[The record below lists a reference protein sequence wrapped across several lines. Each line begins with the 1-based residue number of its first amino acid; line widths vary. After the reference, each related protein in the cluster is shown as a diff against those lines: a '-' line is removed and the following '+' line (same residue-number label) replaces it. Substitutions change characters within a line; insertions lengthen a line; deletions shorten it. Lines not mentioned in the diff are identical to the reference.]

1 MEIFKKF
8 VSYYKPY
15 KLLFIADMA
24 CALILSAIDL
34 AFPKILDYL
43 TKNLFNRSSEEILS
57 ALIYI
62 AIGLTLMYIAKYAC
76 QYFITSWGHI
86 MGARMENNMRRDL
99 FDHYQK
105 LSFSF
110 YDKNNTGEMMSKIV
124 NDLFDVT
131 ELAHHGP
138 ENIVIAIIK
147 IIGSFTIL
155 MFMNVPMTL
164 LLIGICV
171 VMFIYT
177 FHKNKEMRRLFM
189 ENRKKTAGINSA
201 VQDSLAGIRV
211 VKSFTG
217 ENAEREK
224 FHKSNTAYL
233 KTKEDNYF
241 CMGEYH
247 ATNGFFQGI
256 LYVAVLVSGGY
267 FVAKGSLQATDLA
280 IYALYIGVFLN
291 PINLLINFTEM
302 LQKGYTGFARFKEV
316 MDIEPDIQDAPD
328 AVELKDIDG
337 EITFEN
343 VNFNYN
349 EDEKVLQNISFTIEK
364 GKTVALVGPSGGGKT
379 TICSLI
385 PRFYDVTEGNIKLD
399 DINVKDITAK
409 SLRQNIGIV
418 QQDVYMFYATIR
430 ENIAYGKLGATD
442 EEIIE
447 AAKKANIHDFI
458 MSLPEGY
465 DTFVGER
472 GTRLSG
478 GQKQRISI
486 ARVFLKNPPLL
497 ILDEATSALDNES
510 ERYIQHSLEQL
521 SEGRTTLVIAHRLST
536 IRNADKIYV
545 IEEGQIK
552 EQGNHEK
559 LLAENGL
566 YAKYYNMQFE
576 RNA

>member
-1 MEIFKKF
+1 MSVFKKF

-15 KLLFIADMA
+15 RVLFWIDMA

-34 AFPKILDYL
+34 AFPQILDYL
-43 TKNLFNRSSEEILS
+43 TENLFNRSPQQVIS
-57 ALIYI
+57 ALKYVAVALLI
-62 AIGLTLMYIAKYAC
+62 MYVVKFGC
-76 QYFITSWGHI
+76 QYFITGWGHI
-86 MGARMENNMRRDL
+86 MGARMESDMRQDL

-105 LSFSF
+105 LSFSY

-138 ENIVIAIIK
+138 ENIVIALIK
-147 IIGSFTIL
+147 IFGSFGIL
-155 MFMNVPMTL
+155 MFLNVPMTL
-164 LLIGICV
+164 ILMAVCG
-171 VMFIYT
+171 VMIVYCI
-177 FHKNKEMRRLFM
+177 HKNRQMKHLFM
-189 ENRKKTAGINSA
+189 ENRKKIAGVNSS

-217 ENAEREK
+217 EHTEQEK
-224 FHKSNTAYL
+224 FRTSNNKFLA
-233 KTKEDNYF
+233 TKENNYF
-241 CMGEYH
+241 CMGSYH

-256 LYVAVLVSGGY
+256 LYTTVLVVGGY
-267 FVAKGSLQATDLA
+267 FIAKGSLDATDLA
-280 IYALYIGVFLN
+280 LYALYIGIFLK
-291 PINLLINFTEM
+291 PVDMLIDFTEM
-302 LQKGYTGFARFKEV
+302 LQKGYSGFVRFKEV
-316 MDIEPDIQDAPD
+316 IDIVPEIQDKPD
-328 AVELKDIDG
+328 AIELDNING
-337 EITFEN
+337 EIKLEK
-343 VNFNYN
+343 VSFNYD
-349 EDEKVLQNISFTIEK
+349 EDEKVLNDISFTIES
-364 GKTVALVGPSGGGKT
+364 GKTIALVGPSGGGKT

-385 PRFYDVTEGNIKLD
+385 PRFYDVTSGCITLDGVDIRNIRQ
-399 DINVKDITAK
+399 K

-418 QQDVYMFYATIR
+418 QQDVYMFYGTIR
-430 ENIAYGKLGATD
+430 DNIAYGKAGATD

-458 MSLPEGY
+458 VSLPDGY
-465 DTFVGER
+465 NTFVGER

-486 ARVFLKNPPLL
+486 ARVFLKNPPIL

-545 IEEGQIK
+545 IEDGRIK
-552 EQGNHEK
+552 EQGSHTE
-559 LLAENGL
+559 LLDQNGL

-576 RNA
+576 DK

>member
-1 MEIFKKF
+1 MDVFKKF

-15 KLLFIADMA
+15 KLLFIADMT
-24 CALILSAIDL
+24 CALILSGIDL

-57 ALIYI
+57 VLVYI
-62 AIGLTLMYIAKYAC
+62 AIALVVMYVIKFGC

-86 MGARMENNMRRDL
+86 MGARMENNMRSDL

-110 YDKNNTGEMMSKIV
+110 YDKNNTGVMMSRIT

-138 ENIVIAIIK
+138 ENIVIATIK
-147 IIGSFTIL
+147 IIGSFSIL

-224 FHKSNTAYL
+224 FGKSNGDYL
-233 KTKEDNYF
+233 RTKEDNYF

-267 FVAKGSLQATDLA
+267 FVAKGNLQASDLA
-280 IYALYIGVFLN
+280 IYALYINVFLN

-302 LQKGYTGFARFKEV
+302 LQKGYTGFARFKEI
-316 MDIEPDIQDAPD
+316 MDIDPDIQDAEN
-328 AVELKDIDG
+328 AQELTNVDG
-337 EITFEN
+337 TITFED
-343 VNFNYN
+343 VSFNYN
-349 EDEKVLQNISFTIEK
+349 EEEKVLQDIDLTIES

-385 PRFYDVTEGNIKLD
+385 PRFYDVTKGSIKVD
-399 DINVKDITAK
+399 GTDVKEITGK

-430 ENIAYGKLGATD
+430 DNIAYGKIGATD
-442 EEIIE
+442 EEIID

-458 MSLPEGY
+458 MSLPDGY

-486 ARVFLKNPPLL
+486 ARVFLKNPPIL

-521 SEGRTTLVIAHRLST
+521 SHGRTTLVIAHRLST

-545 IEEGQIK
+545 IEEGHIK
-552 EQGNHEK
+552 EEGNHEK
-559 LLAENGL
+559 LLEQNGI
-566 YAKYYNMQFE
+566 YARYYNMQFDKE
-576 RNA
+576 V

>member
-1 MEIFKKF
+1 MSVFKKF

-15 KLLFIADMA
+15 KVLFWVDMA
-24 CALILSAIDL
+24 CALLLSAIDL
-34 AFPKILDYL
+34 AFPQILDYL
-43 TKNLFNRSSEEILS
+43 TKNIFTRSPEEVISVLKYVAI
-57 ALIYI
+57 ALI
-62 AIGLTLMYIAKYAC
+62 LMYIVKFGC
-76 QYFITSWGHI
+76 QYFITGWGHI
-86 MGARMENNMRRDL
+86 MGARMESDMRQDL

-105 LSFSF
+105 LSFSY

-138 ENIVIAIIK
+138 ENIVIALIK
-147 IIGSFTIL
+147 IIGSFAIL
-155 MFMNVPMTL
+155 MFLNVYMTL
-164 LLIGICV
+164 ILMAICV
-171 VMFIYT
+171 VMILYCIR
-177 FHKNKEMRRLFM
+177 KNRQMKHLFM
-189 ENRKKTAGINSA
+189 ENRKKIAGVNAS

-217 ENAEREK
+217 EQVEQEK
-224 FHKSNTAYL
+224 FRTSNNKFLT
-233 KTKEDNYF
+233 TKENNYF
-241 CMGEYH
+241 CMGTYH

-256 LYVAVLVSGGY
+256 LYTAVLVVGGY
-267 FVAKGSLQATDLA
+267 FIAKGSLQATDLA
-280 IYALYIGVFLN
+280 LYALYIGIFLK
-291 PINLLINFTEM
+291 PVDMLIDFTEL
-302 LQKGYTGFARFKEV
+302 LQKGYSGFVRFKEV
-316 MDIEPDIQDAPD
+316 VDIEPDIQDSPD
-328 AVELKDIDG
+328 AVKISHTDG
-337 EITFEN
+337 EIVFDS
-343 VNFNYN
+343 VSFNYGD
-349 EDEKVLQNISFTIEK
+349 DEKVLKDVSFAIES

-385 PRFYDVTEGNIKLD
+385 PRFYDVSGGSITLDGRNI
-399 DINVKDITAK
+399 KDITQK

-418 QQDVYMFYATIR
+418 QQDVYMFYGTIR
-430 ENIAYGKLGATD
+430 DNIAYGKAGATD

-458 MSLPEGY
+458 VSLPEGY
-465 DTFVGER
+465 NTFVGER

-486 ARVFLKNPPLL
+486 ARVFLKNPPIL

-545 IEEGQIK
+545 IEEGRIK
-552 EQGNHEK
+552 EEGSHSD
-559 LLAENGL
+559 LLAHNGL
-566 YAKYYNMQFE
+566 YAKYYNMQFDTD
-576 RNA
+576 R

>member
-8 VSYYKPY
+8 ISYYKPY

-24 CALILSAIDL
+24 CALILSGIDL
-34 AFPKILDYL
+34 AFPKVLDYL
-43 TKNLFNRSSEEILS
+43 TKTVFMRSSEEILS
-57 ALIYI
+57 VLIYI
-62 AIGLTLMYIAKYAC
+62 AIALVVMYVVKFGC

-110 YDKNNTGEMMSKIV
+110 YDKNNTGVMMSRIT

-138 ENIVIAIIK
+138 ENIVIALIK
-147 IIGSFTIL
+147 LIGSFTIL

-177 FHKNKEMRRLFM
+177 FHKNKEMRALFM

-217 ENAEREK
+217 EEAERSK

-267 FVAKGSLQATDLA
+267 FVAKGSLEPTDLA
-280 IYALYIGVFLN
+280 IYALYINVFLN
-291 PINLLINFTEM
+291 PINMLINFTEM

-316 MDIEPDIQDAPD
+316 MDVDPDIKDAPD
-328 AVELKDIDG
+328 AVNLENIDG
-337 EITFEN
+337 TITFEN
-343 VNFNYN
+343 VSFNYN
-349 EDEKVLQNISFTIEK
+349 EEEKVLQDISLSIDS
-364 GKTVALVGPSGGGKT
+364 GKTIALVGPSGGGKT

-385 PRFYDVTEGNIKLD
+385 PRFYDVTGGSIKLD
-399 DINVKDITAK
+399 GTDIKDIKAQ
-409 SLRQNIGIV
+409 SLRRNIGIV

-430 ENIAYGKLGATD
+430 ENIAYGKEGATE

-458 MSLPEGY
+458 MSLPDGY
-465 DTFVGER
+465 NTFVGER

-486 ARVFLKNPPLL
+486 ARVFLKNPPIL

-510 ERYIQHSLEQL
+510 ERYIQHSLEKL
-521 SEGRTTLVIAHRLST
+521 SHGRTTLVIAHRLST

-545 IEEGQIK
+545 IEEGSIK
-552 EQGNHEK
+552 EQGSHDE
-559 LLAENGL
+559 LLAENGI
-566 YAKYYNMQFE
+566 YARYYNMQFDKE
-576 RNA
+576 

>member
-1 MEIFKKF
+1 MELFKKF

-24 CALILSAIDL
+24 CALILSGIDL

-43 TKNLFNRSSEEILS
+43 TENIFMRSSEEILS

-62 AIGLTLMYIAKYAC
+62 AIALIVMYVIKFAC

-110 YDKNNTGEMMSKIV
+110 YDKNNTGVMMSRIT

-138 ENIVIAIIK
+138 ENIVIAAIK
-147 IIGSFTIL
+147 LIGSFTIL

-164 LLIGICV
+164 LLVAICV

-177 FHKNKEMRRLFM
+177 FHKNKEMRILFM
-189 ENRKKTAGINSA
+189 ENRKKTAGINST

-217 ENAEREK
+217 EESERSK

-247 ATNGFFQGI
+247 ATNGFFQGA
-256 LYVAVLVSGGY
+256 LYIAVLVSGGY
-267 FVAKGSLQATDLA
+267 FVAKGSLDPTDLA
-280 IYALYIGVFLN
+280 IYALYINVFLN
-291 PINLLINFTEM
+291 PINLIINFTEM

-316 MDIEPDIQDAPD
+316 MDVEPDIKDAPD
-328 AVELKDIDG
+328 AVELDNIDG
-337 EITFEN
+337 SITFEN
-343 VNFNYN
+343 VSFNYN
-349 EDEKVLQNISFTIEK
+349 DDEKVLKDISLSIES
-364 GKTVALVGPSGGGKT
+364 GKTIALVGPSGGGKT

-385 PRFYDVTEGNIKLD
+385 PRFYDVTDGSIKLD
-399 DINVKDITAK
+399 GTHIKDIKAQ
-409 SLRQNIGIV
+409 SLRRNIGIV

-430 ENIAYGKLGATD
+430 ENIAYGKEGATD

-486 ARVFLKNPPLL
+486 ARVFLKNPPIL

-510 ERYIQHSLEQL
+510 ERYIQHSLEDL
-521 SEGRTTLVIAHRLST
+521 SHGRTTLVIAHRLST
-536 IRNADKIYV
+536 IRNVDKIYV
-545 IEEGQIK
+545 IEEGNIK
-552 EQGNHEK
+552 EQGSHDE
-559 LLAENGL
+559 LLAADGI
-566 YAKYYNMQFE
+566 YARYYNMQFDKE
-576 RNA
+576 

>member
-24 CALILSAIDL
+24 CALLLSGIDL
-34 AFPKILDYL
+34 AFPKVLDYL
-43 TKNLFNRSSEEILS
+43 TKTVFMRSSEEILS
-57 ALIYI
+57 VLLYI
-62 AIGLTLMYIAKYAC
+62 AIALVVMYVVKFGC

-110 YDKNNTGEMMSKIV
+110 YDKNNTGVMMSRIT

-138 ENIVIAIIK
+138 ENIVIALIK
-147 IIGSFTIL
+147 LVGSFTIL

-171 VMFIYT
+171 IMFIYT
-177 FHKNKEMRRLFM
+177 FHKNKEMRALFM

-217 ENAEREK
+217 EEAERSK

-267 FVAKGSLQATDLA
+267 FVAKGSLEPTDLA
-280 IYALYIGVFLN
+280 IYALYINVFLN

-316 MDIEPDIQDAPD
+316 MDVDPDIKDAPD
-328 AVELKDIDG
+328 AVNLENIDG
-337 EITFEN
+337 TITFEN
-343 VNFNYN
+343 VSFNYN
-349 EDEKVLQNISFTIEK
+349 EEEKVLQDISLSIDS
-364 GKTVALVGPSGGGKT
+364 GKTIALVGPSGGGKT

-385 PRFYDVTEGNIKLD
+385 PRFYDVTGGSIKLD
-399 DINVKDITAK
+399 GTDIKNIKAQ
-409 SLRQNIGIV
+409 SLRRNIGIV

-430 ENIAYGKLGATD
+430 ENIAYGKEGATE

-458 MSLPEGY
+458 MSLPDGY

-486 ARVFLKNPPLL
+486 ARVFLKNPPIL

-510 ERYIQHSLEQL
+510 ERYIQHSLEKL
-521 SEGRTTLVIAHRLST
+521 SHGRTTLVIAHRLST

-545 IEEGQIK
+545 IEEGSIK
-552 EQGNHEK
+552 EQGSHDE
-559 LLAENGL
+559 LLAENGI
-566 YAKYYNMQFE
+566 YARYYNMQFDKE
-576 RNA
+576 

>member
-1 MEIFKKF
+1 MELFKKF

-15 KLLFIADMA
+15 KLLFIADMT
-24 CALILSAIDL
+24 CALILSGIDL

-43 TKNLFNRSSEEILS
+43 TENIFMRSSEEILS

-62 AIGLTLMYIAKYAC
+62 AIVLIVMYVIKFAC

-110 YDKNNTGEMMSKIV
+110 YDKNNTGVMMSRIT

-138 ENIVIAIIK
+138 ENIVIAAIK
-147 IIGSFTIL
+147 LIGSFTIL

-164 LLIGICV
+164 LLVAICV

-177 FHKNKEMRRLFM
+177 FHKNKEMRILFM
-189 ENRKKTAGINSA
+189 ENRKKTAGINSS

-217 ENAEREK
+217 EASERSK

-247 ATNGFFQGI
+247 ATNGFFQGA
-256 LYVAVLVSGGY
+256 LYIAVLVSGGY
-267 FVAKGSLQATDLA
+267 FVAKGSLDPTDLA
-280 IYALYIGVFLN
+280 IYALYINVFLN
-291 PINLLINFTEM
+291 PINLIINFTEM

-316 MDIEPDIQDAPD
+316 MDVEPDIKDAPD
-328 AVELKDIDG
+328 AVELDNLDG
-337 EITFEN
+337 SITFEN
-343 VNFNYN
+343 VSFNYN
-349 EDEKVLQNISFTIEK
+349 DDEKVLKDINLSIES
-364 GKTVALVGPSGGGKT
+364 GKTIALVGPSGGGKT

-385 PRFYDVTEGNIKLD
+385 PRFYDVTGGSIKLD
-399 DINVKDITAK
+399 GTDIKNIKAQ
-409 SLRQNIGIV
+409 SLRRNIGIV

-430 ENIAYGKLGATD
+430 ENIAYGKEGATD

-458 MSLPEGY
+458 MSLPDGY

-486 ARVFLKNPPLL
+486 ARVFLKNPPIL

-510 ERYIQHSLEQL
+510 ERYIQRSLEDL
-521 SEGRTTLVIAHRLST
+521 SHGRTTLVIAHRLST

-545 IEEGQIK
+545 IEEGNIK
-552 EQGNHEK
+552 EQGSHDE
-559 LLAENGL
+559 LLAADGI
-566 YAKYYNMQFE
+566 YARYYNMQFDKE
-576 RNA
+576 

>member
-1 MEIFKKF
+1 MELFKKF
-8 VSYYKPY
+8 VSYYKPF
-15 KLLFIADMA
+15 KLLFIADMT
-24 CALILSAIDL
+24 CALILSGIDL

-43 TKNLFNRSSEEILS
+43 TEDIFMRSSEEIMDV
-57 ALIYI
+57 LIYI
-62 AIGLTLMYIAKYAC
+62 AIVLIAMYLIKYAC

-110 YDKNNTGEMMSKIV
+110 YDKNNTGEMMSKIT

-138 ENIVIAIIK
+138 ENIVIAAIK
-147 IIGSFTIL
+147 LIGSFTIL

-164 LLIGICV
+164 LLIAICV

-217 ENAEREK
+217 EEVERRK

-247 ATNGFFQGI
+247 ATNGFFQGV
-256 LYVAVLVSGGY
+256 LYIAVLVSGGF
-267 FVAKGSLQATDLA
+267 FVAKGSLDPTDLA
-280 IYALYIGVFLN
+280 IYALYINVFLN
-291 PINLLINFTEM
+291 PINLIINFTEM

-316 MDIEPDIQDAPD
+316 LDIDPDIKDKAD
-328 AVELKDIDG
+328 AVELKDIEG
-337 EITFEN
+337 HITFDN
-343 VNFNYN
+343 VSFNYN
-349 EDEKVLQNISFTIEK
+349 NDEKVLQNIDLSIES
-364 GKTVALVGPSGGGKT
+364 GKTIALVGPSGGGKT

-385 PRFYDVTEGNIKLD
+385 PRFYDVTNGSIKLD
-399 DINVKDITAK
+399 GVDIKDIKAQ
-409 SLRQNIGIV
+409 SLRKNIGIV

-430 ENIAYGKLGATD
+430 ENIAYGKEGATE

-458 MSLPEGY
+458 MSLPDGY

-486 ARVFLKNPPLL
+486 ARVFLKNPPIL

-510 ERYIQHSLEQL
+510 ERYIQHSLEKL
-521 SEGRTTLVIAHRLST
+521 SHGRTTLVIAHRLST

-545 IEEGQIK
+545 IEEGDIK
-552 EQGNHEK
+552 EQGNHET
-559 LLAENGL
+559 LLAADGI
-566 YAKYYNMQFE
+566 YARYYNMQFDKE
-576 RNA
+576 

>member
-1 MEIFKKF
+1 MELFKKF
-8 VSYYKPY
+8 VSYYKPF
-15 KLLFIADMA
+15 KLLFIADMT
-24 CALILSAIDL
+24 CALILSGIDL

-43 TKNLFNRSSEEILS
+43 TEDIFMRSSEEIMDV
-57 ALIYI
+57 LIYI
-62 AIGLTLMYIAKYAC
+62 AIVLIAMYLIKYAC

-86 MGARMENNMRRDL
+86 MGARMESDMRQDL

-105 LSFSF
+105 LSFSY

-138 ENIVIAIIK
+138 ENIVIALIK
-147 IIGSFTIL
+147 ILGSFGIL
-155 MFMNVPMTL
+155 IFLNVPMTL
-164 LLIGICV
+164 ILMAVCA
-171 VMFIYT
+171 VMIVYCI
-177 FHKNKEMRRLFM
+177 HKNRQLKHLFM
-189 ENRKKTAGINSA
+189 ENRKKIAGVNSS

-217 ENAEREK
+217 EHVEQEK
-224 FHKSNTAYL
+224 FRVSNNRFL
-233 KTKEDNYF
+233 VTKENNYF
-241 CMGEYH
+241 AMGTYH

-256 LYVAVLVSGGY
+256 LYTTVLVVGGY
-267 FVAKGSLQATDLA
+267 FIAKGTLDATDLA
-280 IYALYIGVFLN
+280 LYALYIGIFLK
-291 PINLLINFTEM
+291 PVDMLIDFTEL
-302 LQKGYTGFARFKEV
+302 LQKGYTGFVRFKEV
-316 MDIEPDIQDAPD
+316 IDIVPEIQDSPD
-328 AVELKDIDG
+328 AIELGDIKG
-337 EITFEN
+337 EITLEN
-343 VNFNYN
+343 VSFNYDD
-349 EDEKVLQNISFTIEK
+349 DEKVLRDISLTIES
-364 GKTVALVGPSGGGKT
+364 GKTIALVGPSGGGKT

-385 PRFYDVTEGNIKLD
+385 PRFYDVTDGSIKLD
-399 DINVKDITAK
+399 GKDIKEIKQK

-418 QQDVYMFYATIR
+418 QQDVYMFYGTIR
-430 ENIAYGKLGATD
+430 DNIAYGKAGATD

-458 MSLPEGY
+458 ISLPDGY
-465 DTFVGER
+465 NTFVGER

-486 ARVFLKNPPLL
+486 ARVFLKNPPIL

-510 ERYIQHSLEQL
+510 ERYIQRSLEQL

-545 IEEGQIK
+545 IEEGKIK
-552 EQGNHEK
+552 EQGSHAE
-559 LLAENGL
+559 LLNENGL

-576 RNA
+576 DK

>member
-8 VSYYKPY
+8 VSYYKPF

-34 AFPKILDYL
+34 AFPKVLDYL
-43 TKNLFNRSSEEILS
+43 TEDIFQRSSEEILS
-57 ALIYI
+57 VLIYI
-62 AIGLTLMYIAKYAC
+62 AIALIVMYLIKYAC

-110 YDKNNTGEMMSKIV
+110 YDKNNTGVMMSRIT

-138 ENIVIAIIK
+138 ENIVIAAIK
-147 IIGSFTIL
+147 LIGSFTIL

-164 LLIGICV
+164 LLIAICV

-177 FHKNKEMRRLFM
+177 FHKNKEMRELFM

-217 ENAEREK
+217 EEAERAK
-224 FHKSNTAYL
+224 FHKSNSDYL

-256 LYVAVLVSGGY
+256 LYIAVLVSGGY
-267 FVAKGSLQATDLA
+267 FVAKGSLDPTDLA
-280 IYALYIGVFLN
+280 IYALYINVFLA
-291 PINLLINFTEM
+291 PINLIINFTEM
-302 LQKGYTGFARFKEV
+302 LQKGYTGFARFKEIL
-316 MDIEPDIQDAPD
+316 DINPDIQDSPD
-328 AVELKDIDG
+328 AVELKNIEG
-337 EITFEN
+337 TITFDN
-343 VNFNYN
+343 VSFNYN
-349 EDEKVLQNISFTIEK
+349 DEEKVLKNINLSIDS
-364 GKTVALVGPSGGGKT
+364 GKTIALVGPSGGGKT

-385 PRFYDVTEGNIKLD
+385 PRFYDVTDGSIKLD
-399 DINVKDITAK
+399 GTDIKDIKAQ
-409 SLRQNIGIV
+409 SLRKNIGIV

-430 ENIAYGKLGATD
+430 ENIAYGKEGATE

-486 ARVFLKNPPLL
+486 ARVFLKNPPVL

-521 SEGRTTLVIAHRLST
+521 SHGRTTLVIAHRLST

-545 IEEGQIK
+545 IEEGDIK
-552 EQGNHEK
+552 EQGDHDS
-559 LLAENGL
+559 LLKADGI
-566 YAKYYNMQFE
+566 YARYYNMQFE
-576 RNA
+576 KE

>member
-1 MEIFKKF
+1 MEILKKF

-15 KLLFIADMA
+15 KILFIIDMT
-24 CALILSAIDL
+24 CALVLSAIDL
-34 AFPKILDYL
+34 AFPKVLDYL
-43 TKNLFNRSSEEILS
+43 TENLFMRSSEEILS

-62 AIGLTLMYIAKYAC
+62 AIALVAMYLLKFAC

-110 YDKNNTGEMMSKIV
+110 YDKNNTGVMMSRIT

-138 ENIVIAIIK
+138 ENIVIAAIK
-147 IIGSFTIL
+147 LIGSFTIM

-164 LLIGICV
+164 LLIAICV

-177 FHKNKEMRRLFM
+177 FHKNKEMRTLFM

-217 ENAEREK
+217 EEAERSK

-247 ATNGFFQGI
+247 ATNGFFQGV
-256 LYVAVLVSGGY
+256 LYIAVLVSGGY
-267 FVAKGSLQATDLA
+267 FVAKGSLDPTDLA
-280 IYALYIGVFLN
+280 IYALYINVFLN

-316 MDIEPDIQDAPD
+316 MDVDPDITDAPD
-328 AVELKDIDG
+328 AVELNSIDG
-337 EITFEN
+337 NITFDN
-343 VNFNYN
+343 VSFNYN
-349 EDEKVLQNISFTIEK
+349 EEEKVLQNVSLSIDS
-364 GKTVALVGPSGGGKT
+364 GKTIALVGPSGGGKT

-385 PRFYDVTEGNIKLD
+385 PRFYDVTDGSIKLD
-399 DINVKDITAK
+399 GTDIRNIQAQ
-409 SLRQNIGIV
+409 SLRKNIGIV

-430 ENIAYGKLGATD
+430 DNIAYGKEGATE

-458 MSLPEGY
+458 MSLPDGY

-486 ARVFLKNPPLL
+486 ARVFLKNPPIL

-521 SEGRTTLVIAHRLST
+521 SHGRTTLVIAHRLST

-545 IEEGQIK
+545 IEEGHIK
-552 EQGNHEK
+552 EQGSHDE
-559 LLAENGL
+559 LLASDGI
-566 YAKYYNMQFE
+566 YARYYNMQFDKE
-576 RNA
+576 